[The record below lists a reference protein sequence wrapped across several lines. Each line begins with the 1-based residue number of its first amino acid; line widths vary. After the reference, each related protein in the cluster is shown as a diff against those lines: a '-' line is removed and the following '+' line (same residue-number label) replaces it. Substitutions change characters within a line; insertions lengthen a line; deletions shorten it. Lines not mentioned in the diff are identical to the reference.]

1 MDGQVTFAATA
12 VDIVAAPGDG
22 PGLLSQ
28 AARRLCDAAGPGAV
42 LTGAGG
48 ELTADLGSGLRA
60 GMFVSTEMRRDT
72 GKTSLLRLHLRLSG
86 EGGPPL
92 AASLERWAGIWHRQ
106 ALSTAEMERLTG
118 ELPLMGATVERLRQ
132 GKPLADLAVLVTG
145 HFLTDLVRLV
155 DCLAELG
162 APLDAMTV
170 LRKDYAYRWRHRV
183 HGHLLEQGVHVA
195 DCTESGAVAAHT
207 ARARRAGLACLAL
220 DDGGYVA
227 PALLDQIRARSPER
241 AGSPVR
247 AAGAVERAGAGEGAA
262 GSPVRAGAGVRAGSG
277 ERPPPGGWAGVVEQ
291 TMSGIY
297 RLQGREA
304 ELPFPV
310 FSVAQSRLK
319 GRIESYWIA
328 EKAVTTAL
336 ELLPAL
342 KIEGQP
348 ALVIGYGNIGAQI
361 AALLTQRR
369 MRVAVH
375 DADILHL
382 IDAHEN
388 GYVTARDL
396 RTLLS
401 GHEPL
406 LVFGATG
413 RTSMSKREFEAL
425 GRHVFLASVSSG
437 DIEFDLP
444 ALEALAVQDAA
455 TRPALPASSR
465 THTLR
470 GGVEVTVLAG
480 GRPVN
485 FHETDSISNLHS
497 DLVYAG
503 MLTGACA
510 VATDPAP
517 AGLDP
522 SWADTV
528 LEESGL
534 LQDYYERYGP
544 RPHRRAPRPP
554 SPGAGPDA
562 GTVSGAERA
571 ANRYLSGGR
580 LLGTTPPRGLA
591 VRFPWTIPCWSRSL
605 RVEP

>member
-1 MDGQVTFAATA
+1 MTIRLPGHPVPWPADGLVTFAATA
-12 VDIVAAPGDG
+12 VDVVAAPEDG
-22 PGLLSQ
+22 PDLLRQ
-28 AARRLCDAAGPGAV
+28 AARRLCHAAGPDAV
-42 LTGAGG
+42 PGGAGG
-48 ELTADLGSGLRA
+48 ELTADLGAGLRA
-60 GMFVSTEMRRDT
+60 GMFVSTEMRRGTD
-72 GKTSLLRLHLRLSG
+72 KTSLLRLHLRLSG
-86 EGGPPL
+86 EGEPSSP
-92 AASLERWAGIWHRQ
+92 ASLEQWAEIWHRQ
-106 ALSTAEMERLTG
+106 ALSPVEVERLVT
-118 ELPLMGATVERLRQ
+118 ELPLLSATVERLRH
-132 GKPLADLAVLVTG
+132 GKPLAGFAVLVTG
-145 HFLTDLVRLV
+145 HFLSDLVGLV
-155 DCLAELG
+155 GCLAELG
-162 APLDAMTV
+162 APLDSMTV

-195 DCTESGAVAAHT
+195 ECHDAGAVAEHT
-207 ARARRAGLACLAL
+207 ARARRAGLLCLAL

-227 PALLDQIRARSPER
+227 PVLLDGPRTRTP
-241 AGSPVR
+241 GR
-247 AAGAVERAGAGEGAA
+247 AAAGH
-262 GSPVRAGAGVRAGSG
+262 
-277 ERPPPGGWAGVVEQ
+277 WAGVVEQ

-297 RLQGREA
+297 LLQGREA

-336 ELLPAL
+336 ELLPSL

-348 ALVIGYGNIGAQI
+348 ALVIGYGNVGAQI

-375 DADILHL
+375 DSDILRL

-396 RTLLS
+396 CTLLS
-401 GHEPL
+401 EHEPL
-406 LVFGATG
+406 LVFGVTG
-413 RTSMSKREFEAL
+413 RTSMSRREFTAL
-425 GRHVFLASVSSG
+425 RRHAHLVSASSR

-444 ALEALAVQDAA
+444 ALDALAVQAPA
-455 TRPALPASSR
+455 TRPMSTPSSR
-465 THTLR
+465 TLTLS
-470 GGVEVTVLAG
+470 GGIDVTVVAD

-522 SWADTV
+522 AWADTV

-544 RPHRRAPRPP
+544 QAAPTAVVTSAR
-554 SPGAGPDA
+554 GA
-562 GTVSGAERA
+562 
-571 ANRYLSGGR
+571 SGG
-580 LLGTTPPRGLA
+580 G
-591 VRFPWTIPCWSRSL
+591 SR
-605 RVEP
+605 R

>member
-1 MDGQVTFAATA
+1 MTIRHPDRPVPWSADGLVTFAATT
-12 VDIVAAPGDG
+12 VDVVAAPEDG
-22 PGLLSQ
+22 PRLLSQ

-42 LTGAGG
+42 LAGAGG
-48 ELTADLGSGLRA
+48 ELTADLGAGLRA

-86 EGGPPL
+86 EGEPPP

-106 ALSTAEMERLTG
+106 ALSTVEVKRLAG
-118 ELPLMGATVERLRQ
+118 ELPLMEATVERLRL
-132 GKPLADLAVLVTG
+132 GRPLADLAVLVTG

-155 DCLAELG
+155 HCLGELG
-162 APLDAMTV
+162 APLEAMTV

-195 DCTESGAVAAHT
+195 DCTDGDAVAAHT

-227 PALLDQIRARSPER
+227 PALLDGTRARSSGWSGSSARAGSSERAAGVSERAAGVSER
-241 AGSPVR
+241 AGVDE
-247 AAGAVERAGAGEGAA
+247 AAW
-262 GSPVRAGAGVRAGSG
+262 SPVRAGVRERAWSG

-375 DADILHL
+375 DADLLHL

-425 GRHVFLASVSSG
+425 GRHAFLASVSSG

-455 TRPALPASSR
+455 TRPALPTSSR
-465 THTLR
+465 THTLPA
-470 GGVEVTVLAG
+470 GVEVTVLAD

-522 SWADTV
+522 AWADTV

-544 RPHRRAPRPP
+544 PAAPTGTATSSARRR
-554 SPGAGPDA
+554 
-562 GTVSGAERA
+562 SGRGSGER
-571 ANRYLSGGR
+571 R
-580 LLGTTPPRGLA
+580 
-591 VRFPWTIPCWSRSL
+591 
-605 RVEP
+605 